1 MARYSKNRKRLTARQ
16 RIAAL
21 FRVAKISYAAV
32 PSIFYIRIVSAVL
45 DSALPIA
52 TTYFA
57 ARTTTELALAYGGD
71 EGAGQ
76 RAILFVILTAV
87 LGITTTVWSSIQQ
100 YISRMATYKLEAA
113 VFDQLISQ
121 FLALDYWRY
130 DDKDTAD
137 LLDKSRQFSNFFT
150 YMFDTIGT
158 MLTACVA
165 VVTSIVAL
173 GLVSWWLSLLMIVA
187 VTPGLLI
194 QYKLSKARIGHW
206 EKNLENRR
214 KSNAV
219 QWQLTE
225 LNGIAEI
232 RLYGL
237 VKHLLKLRNTYRDRD
252 EKEQIHIERRFL
264 KYEFLTTVI
273 EAVAEVIAL
282 IYVTVRII
290 AHSLPVGQ
298 FLYVQQ
304 IVSRGLSGVRQIASS
319 FMRIDEDLANLSA
332 YNEFMEIPTN
342 HSSRQKLKA
351 APETVTFERVS
362 FTYPQTERPVL
373 QDITLQIKKNEN
385 IAIVGENGAGKS
397 TLVKLLLGFY
407 YPTQGEIRIDGTPT
421 KDIHLDSWHR
431 QLGVLQ
437 QSSIEFVY
445 ATARENVIFGDVSRP
460 FSKERYQKALKN
472 AEATEFLNNLPKK
485 DETYI
490 TQWMESSDGTPGVA
504 LSGGQKQRL
513 ALARN
518 FYRDSPIVIL
528 DEPTSA
534 IDALAE
540 ARIFRRLF
548 EEKDKTIITISHR
561 LSTVKRADRIY
572 VLENGQI
579 VEEGT
584 HDELVARRGAYYRL
598 FESQL

>member
-1 MARYSKNRKRLTARQ
+1 MPRHSKNRKKLTARQ
-16 RIAAL
+16 RFAAL
-21 FRVAKISYAAV
+21 FRVAKISYAAA
-32 PSIFYIRIVSAVL
+32 PSIFYIRVTSAVL
-45 DSALPIA
+45 DSVLPIA

-57 ARTTTELALAYGGD
+57 ARTTTELALAYSGD
-71 EGAGQ
+71 ESAGRQ
-76 RAILFVILTAV
+76 AILFVLLTAV
-87 LGITTTVWSSIQQ
+87 LGIATTAWSSVQQ
-100 YISRMATYKLEAA
+100 YISRLATYKLEAA

-121 FLALDYWRY
+121 FLTLDYWRY

-150 YMFDTIGT
+150 YMFDTIGA

-165 VVTSIVAL
+165 VVTSIIAL
-173 GLVSWWLSLLMIVA
+173 GFVSWWLSLLMIVA

-194 QYKLSKARIGHW
+194 QYKLSKARIDHW

-214 KSNAV
+214 KSNTI

-237 VKHLLKLRNTYRDRD
+237 IRHLLKLRSTYRDRD
-252 EKEQIHIERRFL
+252 EKEQIYIERKFL

-273 EAVAEVIAL
+273 EAVAEVLAL
-282 IYVTVRII
+282 IYVTSRII
-290 AHSLPVGQ
+290 AHALPVGQ

-342 HSSRQKLKA
+342 HPSRQKLKA
-351 APETVTFERVS
+351 APEMVTFEQVS
-362 FTYPQTERPVL
+362 FAYPQTERPVL
-373 QDITLQIKKNEN
+373 QDISLQIKKNEN

-407 YPTQGEIRIDGTPT
+407 YPTKGEICIDGTPT
-421 KDIHLDSWHR
+421 RDVNLDSWHR

-445 ATARENVIFGDVSRP
+445 ATARENIIFGDVSRP
-460 FSKERYQKALKN
+460 FSEERYQKALKN
-472 AEATEFLNNLPKK
+472 AEAKEFLNKLPKK

-490 TQWMESSDGTPGVA
+490 TQWMESSDGTPGVS

-518 FYRDSPIVIL
+518 FYRDSPVVIL

-540 ARIFRRLF
+540 ARIFKRLF
-548 EEKDKTIITISHR
+548 EEKNKTIITISHR

-572 VLENGQI
+572 VLENGRI

-584 HDELVARRGAYYRL
+584 HDELVARHGAYYRL